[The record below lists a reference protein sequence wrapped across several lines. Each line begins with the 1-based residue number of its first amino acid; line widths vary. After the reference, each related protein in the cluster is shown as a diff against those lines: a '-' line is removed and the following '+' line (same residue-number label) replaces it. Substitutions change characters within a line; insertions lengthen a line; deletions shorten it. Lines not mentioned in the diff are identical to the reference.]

1 MSAAPSLPTPAGERT
16 SRPPGWDALLLAV
29 LVFSL
34 LQITGLAEQAALP
47 NRVQD
52 VLRHP
57 VLGNLLP
64 PAGMAA
70 MGDVAPRPGDPVGL
84 ILVALTLG
92 LLILYFI
99 VDLGRC

>member
-1 MSAAPSLPTPAGERT
+1 MSDAPSSPRSEDTAI
-16 SRPPGWDALLLAV
+16 RPPGWDALLLAV
-29 LVFSL
+29 LLFAL

-57 VLGNLLP
+57 LLGNLLP

-70 MGDVAPRPGDPVGL
+70 LGEVGPRPGDPVGL
-84 ILVALTLG
+84 VLVALTLG
-92 LLILYFI
+92 LLAW
-99 VDLGRC
+99 RSA